1 MATREEIGQRIREAR
16 EDLGLSQTEFGQLL
30 SRKRTHAA
38 ISELERGKVRLDA
51 EELVE
56 IAAILG
62 KDLAYFY
69 AAPVAPS
76 IVYRR
81 GDRSLP
87 AEQQR
92 DTNKAIE
99 AFKQYAREQTRLR
112 AKKQGL

>member
-1 MATREEIGQRIREAR
+1 MATREGLGQRIREAR
-16 EDLGLSQTEFGQLL
+16 EERRLTQTEFGQLL

-69 AAPVAPS
+69 AAPETPS

-81 GDRSLP
+81 GNRGLP
-87 AEQQR
+87 ADDQR
-92 DTNKAIE
+92 KTDRAIE
-99 AFKQYAREQTRLR
+99 AFKQYARDQNKIN
-112 AKKQGL
+112 AKKGDR